1 MRSILRNLPMALK
14 IAVAPVILLLVFTFL
29 GGLAFVLLTGN
40 VDSIHTLDQDVL
52 SQRELVQECDDRVDT
67 TMTALYRLVSIAAED
82 PDNATLR
89 RTMDDVTAR
98 IGTVRALAERI
109 SQEIPADSDPDVN
122 VTEIGQRTEIFLK
135 AATQVVNIADADA
148 GMALTMMAPTERDY
162 TAAKTVLTQ
171 GVDHFLALEKH
182 RVGKLL
188 ESMDLVR
195 HTFAATLI
203 IIGILSIVLVSVV
216 TKAVSTPILH
226 LTRALESLERQD
238 YTAAV
243 PSLDARDELGTM
255 ARAVDALRRSA
266 SEAEEL
272 RRQRDQD
279 RERAEQ
285 EKKAAL
291 EVMTWA
297 VEREIHAAIEQI
309 NTPPDENTSP
319 DATGTGHVD
328 KVLNNLARVIH
339 SFSTEIY

>member
-1 MRSILRNLPMALK
+1 MRSILRNLPMVLK

-40 VDSIHTLDQDVL
+40 ADSIRTLDRDVL
-52 SQRELVQECDDRVDT
+52 GQRELVQECDDRLDT

-82 PDNATLR
+82 PDSAKLR
-89 RTMDDVTAR
+89 QSMDDVTAR
-98 IGTVRALAERI
+98 IGILRILAGRI
-109 SQEIPADSDPDVN
+109 GQEIPADTVPDVN
-122 VTEIGQRTEIFLK
+122 VAEIGHRTETFMK
-135 AATQVVNIADADA
+135 AAAQVVNIADADA

-162 TAAKTVLTQ
+162 AAAKEVLTH
-171 GVDHFLALEKH
+171 GVDHFVALEKH

-195 HTFAATLI
+195 HTFAVTLVV
-203 IIGILSIVLVSVV
+203 IGILSIMLVGVV
-216 TKAVSTPILH
+216 TRAVSTPILH
-226 LTRALESLERQD
+226 LTHALESLERQD
-238 YTAAV
+238 YTVAV
-243 PSLDARDELGTM
+243 PGLDARDELGTM

-309 NTPPDENTSP
+309 NTPAPDTTRSV
-319 DATGTGHVD
+319 HID